1 MSFLA
6 KTDNSRQGKF
16 SSYGFQILKLKEGE
30 NGEETISEEQAIAEK
45 KEEVQ
50 MWKKMGMFE
59 DVDPVEKM
67 KRMMTDEGS
76 LEFFFKQFEEQEK
89 KIREYID
96 QLKPDLI
103 IVDSIGL
110 APPSLMH
117 SGIPWVTTS
126 NNVFNKI
133 IF

>member
-16 SSYGFQILKLKEGE
+16 SSYGFKVLKLKEGE

-45 KEEVQ
+45 KTEVQ
-50 MWKKMGMFE
+50 EWKRMGMFE
-59 DVDPVEKM
+59 NVDPVEKM
-67 KRMMTDEGS
+67 KRLMTDES
-76 LEFFFKQFEEQEK
+76 FIEIVYKQFVEQES
-89 KIREYID
+89 KIRPYID
-96 QLKPDLI
+96 ELKPDLI

-117 SGIPWVTTS
+117 SGIPWVTTFR
-126 NNVFNKI
+126 NFCLKI